1 MFNTDFKQLNLSGDI
16 SGKHLTRQVVVFKKE
31 GLNVCTRLISNNIAE
46 TSSDDNGSLQCLLD
60 CISL

>member
-46 TSSDDNGSLQCLLD
+46 TSF
-60 CISL
+60 